1 LHRHSVL
8 DARQAA
14 ALKQGQTRKNTGL
27 AGIGFAG
34 TSNTGSDRHRI
45 CDFRSNLP
53 RRGGAHGVFPVPA
66 GHNPRRA
73 WIEGRPIV
81 KASQISVIIPTYNRA
96 DCIAK
101 AVDSA
106 LRQDV
111 PDIEVIVA
119 DDGSTDHTARVVG
132 AISDPRV
139 RYVRKHNGGCSS
151 ARNFGVANSQRQYV
165 AFLDSDDAWNPGWLK
180 TALGLMEKDAG
191 IGAVYGSIISETR
204 EGQLIGTYDL
214 TLGGRWPEATVPY
227 VLGTCMGLLGSN
239 VVARRDVVTGIGGWD
254 ETFRT
259 SGDLDFGLR
268 LATDHRVA
276 LVGEP
281 VIRLRETA
289 GSLSKNVNT
298 GNRLR
303 VLEQFAARR
312 PDLATQ
318 YASIIRKS
326 RARILRSYGDDL
338 LAIQNVDEG
347 ERQLLASLRTSPSWH
362 ALWLLLKA
370 QTLKFRGRRASVPSQ
385 PR

>member
-1 LHRHSVL
+1 
-8 DARQAA
+8 
-14 ALKQGQTRKNTGL
+14 
-27 AGIGFAG
+27 
-34 TSNTGSDRHRI
+34 
-45 CDFRSNLP
+45 
-53 RRGGAHGVFPVPA
+53 
-66 GHNPRRA
+66 
-73 WIEGRPIV
+73 V
-81 KASQISVIIPTYNRA
+81 KESQISVIIPTYNRA
-96 DCIAK
+96 DHIAK
-101 AVDSA
+101 AVESA
-106 LRQDV
+106 LQQDV

-119 DDGSTDHTARVVG
+119 DDGSTDQTAHAVQG
-132 AISDPRV
+132 ISDPRV

-180 TALGLMEKDAG
+180 TAVGIMENDAG
-191 IGAVYGSIISETR
+191 VGAVYGSIISETK
-204 EGQLIGTYDL
+204 EGRLIGTYDL

-227 VLGTCMGLLGSN
+227 VLSTCMGLLGSN
-239 VVARRDVVTGIGGWD
+239 VVARRDAVTGIGGWD
-254 ETFRT
+254 ETFPT

-268 LATDHRVA
+268 LATNYRVA

-303 VLEQFAARR
+303 VLDQFSARR
-312 PDLATQ
+312 PDLARQ
-318 YASIIRKS
+318 YASIIRES

-347 ERQLLASLRTSPSWH
+347 ERQLLASFRTSPSWH
-362 ALWLLLKA
+362 ALWLLMKA
-370 QTLKFRGRRASVPSQ
+370 QTMKFRDRPSVRSQ